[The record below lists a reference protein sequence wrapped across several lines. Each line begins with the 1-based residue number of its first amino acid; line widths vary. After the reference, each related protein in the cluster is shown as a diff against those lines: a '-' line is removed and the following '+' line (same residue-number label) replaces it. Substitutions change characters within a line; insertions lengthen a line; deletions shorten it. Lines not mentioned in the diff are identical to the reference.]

1 MKNNGPLIEEF
12 LHYLTV
18 ERGLAKN
25 SVLAYGHDLTKFLRF
40 MNLKARSARQ
50 IRQGEVDE
58 FARRLSQDGLSARSI
73 ARALNTVRMFYR
85 FLVAEKVVTDDPT
98 ALVRSPRTLKSL
110 PRYLTLEEVDRL
122 LGSPD
127 TGTPL
132 GLRDAAMVELL
143 YATGLRV
150 SELVSLRLRDINLG
164 AGYLRCVG
172 KGSKERLVPMGR
184 QASQKLRAYLDGG
197 RPQIVSG
204 SGGHP
209 ALFLNSRGRGLSR
222 QGFWKILKR
231 YGRTVGLR
239 GKLSPHVLRHSF
251 ATHLLERGADLR
263 SVQMMLGHADI
274 STTQIYTHI
283 NRERLR
289 KIYRDFH
296 PRA

>member
-1 MKNNGPLIEEF
+1 MKAADLIDDF

-25 SVLAYGHDLTKFLRF
+25 SVLAYGRDLAKLRRY
-40 MNLKARSARQ
+40 LASKGRHPRQ
-50 IRQGEVDE
+50 VRRGEIDE
-58 FARRLSQDGLSARSI
+58 FARRLSGEGLSPKSI
-73 ARALNTVRMFYR
+73 ARALNAVRMFYR
-85 FLVAEKVVTDDPT
+85 YLVMESIVSEDPT
-98 ALVRSPRTLKSL
+98 AQVRGPRTHKSL
-110 PRYLTLEEVDRL
+110 PRYLTLEEVDQL
-122 LGSPD
+122 LAAPDGS
-127 TGTPL
+127 TPL
-132 GLRDAAMVELL
+132 GARDAAMVGLL

-150 SELVSLRLRDINLG
+150 SELVSLRVRDLNLD
-164 AGYLRCVG
+164 AGYLRCLG
-172 KGSKERLVPMGR
+172 KGSKERIVPLGR
-184 QASQKLRAYLDGG
+184 PAAQRLRAYLDGARTASLRG
-197 RPQIVSG
+197 G
-204 SGGHP
+204 SHP
-209 ALFLNSRGRGLSR
+209 SLFLNNRGRAMSR
-222 QGFWKILKR
+222 QGFWKILKK
-231 YGRTVGLR
+231 YGIVLGLR

>member
-1 MKNNGPLIEEF
+1 MKVAHLIDEF

-25 SVLAYGHDLTKFLRF
+25 SVLAYGRDLAKFGRYLTAKDRTP
-40 MNLKARSARQ
+40 RQ
-50 IRQGEVDE
+50 VRQGEIDE
-58 FARRLSQDGLSARSI
+58 FARRLSGQGLSAKSI
-73 ARALNTVRMFYR
+73 ARALNAVRMFYR
-85 FLVAEKVVTDDPT
+85 YLVMEKAVVEDPT
-98 ALVRSPRTLKSL
+98 AQIRAPRTLKSL
-110 PRYLTLEEVDRL
+110 PRYLTLEEVDHL
-122 LGSPD
+122 LEAPDRGSA
-127 TGTPL
+127 L

-150 SELVSLRLRDINLG
+150 TELVSLRLRDLNPE
-164 AGYLRCVG
+164 AGYLKCLG
-172 KGSKERLVPMGR
+172 KGGKERLVPLGR
-184 QASQKLRAYLDGG
+184 QAARQIRAYLEAS
-197 RPQIVSG
+197 RPRLLRGAAS
-204 SGGHP
+204 P
-209 ALFLNSRGRGLSR
+209 ALFLNSRGGPMSR
-222 QGFWKILKR
+222 QGFWKILKKH
-231 YGRTVGLR
+231 GRAVGLR

>member
-1 MKNNGPLIEEF
+1 MKAAALIEDF

-18 ERGLAKN
+18 ERGLAGN
-25 SVLAYGHDLTKFLRF
+25 SVLAYGRDLAKFGRF
-40 MNLKARSARQ
+40 LDAKVRNPRQ
-50 IRQGEVDE
+50 VRLGEIDE
-58 FARRLSQDGLSARSI
+58 FARRLSHEGLSARSI
-73 ARALNTVRMFYR
+73 ARALNAVRMFYR
-85 FLVAEKVVTDDPT
+85 YLVAEKIVAEDPT
-98 ALVRSPRTLKSL
+98 AQIRSPRTLKSL

-122 LGSPD
+122 LAAPD
-127 TGTPL
+127 PQSPL

-150 SELVSLRLRDINLG
+150 SELVSLRLRDINLE

-172 KGSKERLVPMGR
+172 KGSKERLVPLGR
-184 QASQKLRAYLDGG
+184 QAAQRLRVYLDGA
-197 RPQIVSG
+197 RPAILRGAS
-204 SGGHP
+204 HP
-209 ALFLNSRGRGLSR
+209 ALFLNNRGRGMSR
-222 QGFWKILKR
+222 QGLWKILKK
-231 YGRTVGLR
+231 YGRAAGLR

-263 SVQMMLGHADI
+263 SVQVMLGHADI

-289 KIYRDFH
+289 KIYKDFH

>member
-1 MKNNGPLIEEF
+1 MKADDLIDDF

-25 SVLAYGHDLTKFLRF
+25 SVLAYGRDLAKLRRY
-40 MNLKARSARQ
+40 LASKGRHPRQ
-50 IRQGEVDE
+50 VRRGEIDE
-58 FARRLSQDGLSARSI
+58 FARRLSGEGLSAKSI
-73 ARALNTVRMFYR
+73 ARALNAVRMFYR
-85 FLVAEKVVTDDPT
+85 YLVMESIVSEDPT
-98 ALVRSPRTLKSL
+98 AQVRGPRTHKSL
-110 PRYLTLEEVDRL
+110 PRYLTLEEVDHL
-122 LGSPD
+122 LAAPDGS
-127 TGTPL
+127 TPL
-132 GLRDAAMVELL
+132 GARDAAMVGLL

-150 SELVSLRLRDINLG
+150 SELVSLRVRDLNLD
-164 AGYLRCVG
+164 AGYLRCLG
-172 KGSKERLVPMGR
+172 KGSKERIVPLGR
-184 QASQKLRAYLDGG
+184 PAAQRLRAYLAGARTAKLRGG
-197 RPQIVSG
+197 S
-204 SGGHP
+204 HP
-209 ALFLNSRGRGLSR
+209 SLFLNNRGGRMSR
-222 QGFWKILKR
+222 QGFWKILKK
-231 YGRTVGLR
+231 YGVALGLR

>member
-1 MKNNGPLIEEF
+1 MKNNGPLIEDF

-25 SVLAYGHDLTKFLRF
+25 SVVAYGHDLAKFRRF
-40 MNLKARSARQ
+40 LNHKGRSARHV
-50 IRQGEVDE
+50 RQGEIDE

-73 ARALNTVRMFYR
+73 ARALNAVRMFYR
-85 FLVAEKVVTDDPT
+85 FLVAEKIVADDPT
-98 ALVRSPRTLKSL
+98 AQVRSPRMLKSL

-127 TGTPL
+127 PGTPL
-132 GLRDAAMVELL
+132 GQRDAAMVELL

-150 SELVSLRLRDINLG
+150 SELMSLRLRDINLE

-184 QASQKLRAYLDGG
+184 QASQKLRAYLEGG
-197 RPQIVSG
+197 RPGIA
-204 SGGHP
+204 SGGGAHP
-209 ALFLNSRGRGLSR
+209 SLFLNSRGRGLSR

>member
-1 MKNNGPLIEEF
+1 MKNNGPLIEDF

-18 ERGLAKN
+18 ERGLARN
-25 SVLAYGHDLTKFLRF
+25 SVLAYGLDLKKFGRF
-40 MNLKARSARQ
+40 LNHKARSAKQ
-50 IRQGEVDE
+50 IRQGEIDE

-73 ARALNTVRMFYR
+73 ARALNAVRMFYR
-85 FLVAEKVVTDDPT
+85 FLVAEKIVIDDPT
-98 ALVRSPRTLKSL
+98 AQVRSPRMLKSL

-122 LGSPD
+122 LGAPD
-127 TGTPL
+127 PGTPL

-150 SELVSLRLRDINLG
+150 SELMALRLRDINLE

-184 QASQKLRAYLDGG
+184 QASQKLSTYLEGG
-197 RPQIVSG
+197 RPRIVSG
-204 SGGHP
+204 AHP

>member
-1 MKNNGPLIEEF
+1 MTFLMDDF

-25 SVLAYGHDLTKFLRF
+25 SLLAYGRDLVKFSRY
-40 MNLKARSARQ
+40 LKAKGRNPRQ
-50 IRQGEVDE
+50 VRQGEINE
-58 FARRLSQDGLSARSI
+58 FARRLSAEGLAPKSI
-73 ARALNTVRMFYR
+73 ARALNAVRMFYR
-85 FLVAEKVVTDDPT
+85 YLVMEKIVPEDPT
-98 ALVRSPRTLKSL
+98 AQVRGPRTTKSL
-110 PRYLTLEEVDRL
+110 PRYLTLEEVDHL
-122 LGSPD
+122 LSAANVS
-127 TGTPL
+127 TPL
-132 GLRDAAMVELL
+132 GVRDAAMVELL

-150 SELVSLRLRDINLG
+150 SEMVSLRVRDLSLE

-172 KGSKERLVPMGR
+172 KGSKERLVPLGR
-184 QASQKLRAYLDGG
+184 AAADRLRVYLDGA
-197 RPQIVSG
+197 RPRLLKGTARPS
-204 SGGHP
+204 
-209 ALFLNSRGRGLSR
+209 LFLNNRGGPMSR
-222 QGFWKILKR
+222 QGFWKILKKH
-231 YGRTVGLR
+231 GRAVGLK

-289 KIYRDFH
+289 AIYRDFH